1 MLPISDAALAQ
12 ADAARHKVDL
22 MATPGVFL
30 VRTMLAGAYIGIGV
44 LILATAGGP
53 LEAAGSG
60 FAPLVKG
67 LVFGVALTIVVVAGA
82 ELATSAMMILTQG
95 AMLGRVPWGRAGLTL
110 LAVTG
115 GNLLGSMAFAA
126 LVHVSGVVGPGTAG
140 GATIAT
146 MLEHKAH
153 ESGGQL
159 FVRGILC
166 NLLVCLAIWCGARLK
181 SEGAKIA
188 LVFACVMVF
197 ITSGFE
203 HVVAN
208 MTTFSLGLLGGLPGA
223 TVPEM
228 ARNLALVGLGNLV
241 GGAVL
246 VGAAYAY
253 GVRAP
258 RAAPQVA
265 RWQAQELD
273 EAAEP
278 LGVTAAHR
286 VVEMG
291 LPGRAPHD
299 TPLPT
304 GEAVPAAIR

>member
-1 MLPISDAALAQ
+1 
-12 ADAARHKVDL
+12 
-22 MATPGVFL
+22 
-30 VRTMLAGAYIGIGV
+30 
-44 LILATAGGP
+44 
-53 LEAAGSG
+53 
-60 FAPLVKG
+60 
-67 LVFGVALTIVVVAGA
+67 
-82 ELATSAMMILTQG
+82 
-95 AMLGRVPWGRAGLTL
+95 
-110 LAVTG
+110 
-115 GNLLGSMAFAA
+115 
-126 LVHVSGVVGPGTAG
+126 
-140 GATIAT
+140 
-146 MLEHKAH
+146 
-153 ESGGQL
+153 
-159 FVRGILC
+159 
-166 NLLVCLAIWCGARLK
+166 
-181 SEGAKIA
+181 
-188 LVFACVMVF
+188 
-197 ITSGFE
+197 
-203 HVVAN
+203 
-208 MTTFSLGLLGGLPGA
+208 
-223 TVPEM
+223 M